1 MRFTD
6 ALARLEARQPEH
18 MPGPSLDRIRALV
31 NYLDHPELTYPTIH
45 VTGTNGKTTAAR
57 VAASVACANGLTT
70 GIFTSPHLLSVTE
83 RFEVCGEPISE
94 KEFAAEWE
102 HLEPYLELVDGLGSG
117 PITYFE
123 AATGL
128 AFLWFADKPVALGV
142 FEVGMGGSWDA
153 TNLIASDVAVITP
166 IGLDHVAEL
175 GPTIRDI
182 AGEKAGILKAG
193 KVGVIREQ
201 EPEVALV
208 IAARADEVGAR
219 LLHEGA
225 DWAIEEQLIAVGGQS
240 FTLRGVRATYED
252 LFLPMFGE
260 YAVANAAAGVVA
272 VEALTEQALEED
284 ALRAGLASVRS
295 PGRLEVV
302 GRAPLVLLDGAH
314 NPDGAAALAE
324 SLGRF
329 FTRERLHL
337 VLAVSANKDVEG
349 VVEPL
354 AVTADVVYAARNES
368 VRSAEPDRVAA
379 AARAA
384 GVTDVE
390 VYPSV
395 GAALAAARDAAGRAD
410 AILVTGSFFTVADA
424 KRALASASPLGPED
438 QG

>member
-1 MRFTD
+1 MRFAD
-6 ALARLEARQPEH
+6 ALSRLDARQPEH
-18 MPGPSLDRIRALV
+18 MPGPSLDRIRELV

-57 VAASVACANGLTT
+57 VAASVACAHGLTT

-83 RFEVCGEPISE
+83 RFEVCGEPMTE
-94 KEFAAEWE
+94 KEFAAEWA

-117 PITYFE
+117 PLTYFE

-128 AFLWFADKPVALGV
+128 AFLWFADKPVGLGV

-175 GPTIRDI
+175 GPTISDI

-201 EPEVALV
+201 EAAAALV
-208 IAARADEVGAR
+208 IASRADEVGAR

-225 DWAIEEQLIAVGGQS
+225 DWGIEEQLIAVGGQS
-240 FTLRGVRATYED
+240 FTLRAVRATYED

-272 VEALTEQALEED
+272 VEALTEQALDED
-284 ALRAGLASVRS
+284 ELRAGLASVRA

-302 GRAPLVLLDGAH
+302 GRAPLILLDGAH
-314 NPDGAAALAE
+314 NPDGALALAG

-329 FTRERLHL
+329 FTWERLHL
-337 VLAVSANKDVEG
+337 VLAVSANKDVDG

-354 AVTADVVYAARNES
+354 AATADVVYAARNES

-384 GVTDVE
+384 GVANVE
-390 VYPSV
+390 VHPSV
-395 GAALAAARDAAGRAD
+395 GAALTAARAAATAAD

-424 KRALASASPLGPED
+424 KRALASV
-438 QG
+438 